1 MSLLIWNRSP
11 SSAVEVEIRC
21 LFDGAKLAA
30 GKVQPHQ
37 TTVLRTGTTSG
48 AVKLDV
54 SSSSK
59 SWWSGVVPTNTRR
72 PLVLH
77 PRQKQVSSG
86 GRPLPSLTVRAAPVK
101 LSSIGF
107 ALVLVV
113 LFALAVG
120 LLTYSSSKE
129 IKRSRTRQGRY
140 SHR

>member
-11 SSAVEVEIRC
+11 SSAVQVEIRC
-21 LFDGAKLAA
+21 LFDGTKLV
-30 GKVQPHQ
+30 GGNVLPQQ
-37 TTVLRTGTTSG
+37 TTVLRTGTTAG

-72 PLVLH
+72 PLVVH
-77 PRQKQVSSG
+77 PRQQQVSSG
-86 GRPLPSLTVRAAPVK
+86 GRPLPPLTVRASPVK
-101 LSSIGF
+101 LSSVGF

-129 IKRSRTRQGRY
+129 TQRSRSRGGRY
-140 SHR
+140 SRR